1 MQPSEIWRRGVVL
14 PHTVEGAQR
23 IKDWD
28 VDESVAVDYLPITN
42 EAMFSRLS
50 DIGLFT
56 SINNMCG
63 TLIDDYEAEWLLP
76 EHFPN
81 AAMVVTQL
89 LKKNADGDTSD
100 FLDQLLAL
108 IGRATETQV
117 PLYFE
122 C

>member
-14 PHTVEGAQR
+14 PHTVDVAQR

-28 VDESVAVDYLPITN
+28 VDESIAVDYLPITN
-42 EAMFSRLS
+42 EAMFYRLW

-56 SINNMCG
+56 AINKMCG
-63 TLIDDYEAEWLLP
+63 TLIEDYEAEWLQP

-81 AAMVVTQL
+81 AATVVTKH
-89 LKKNADGDTSD
+89 LKRNANGEIGD
-100 FLDQLLAL
+100 FLEQLLAL
-108 IGRATETQV
+108 ISRAKESNV